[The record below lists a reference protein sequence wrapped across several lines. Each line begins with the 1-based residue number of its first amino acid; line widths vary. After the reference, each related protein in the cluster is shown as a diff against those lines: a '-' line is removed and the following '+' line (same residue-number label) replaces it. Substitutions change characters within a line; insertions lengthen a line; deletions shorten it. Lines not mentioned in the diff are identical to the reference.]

1 MSWGGY
7 RFELRLLRHGFNR
20 LELARDNAAVL
31 RVFGNVSGLRWDLR
45 GPRYLIQGPLR
56 WMR

>member
-31 RVFGNVSGLRWDLR
+31 GVFGNVSGLRWA
-45 GPRYLIQGPLR
+45 PQGP
-56 WMR
+56 

>member
-7 RFELRLLRHGFNR
+7 RFELRLLRHGFNC

-31 RVFGNVSGLRWDLR
+31 RVFGNVSGLRW
-45 GPRYLIQGPLR
+45 GSQGP
-56 WMR
+56 

>member
-7 RFELRLLRHGFNR
+7 RFELRLLQHSFNR

-31 RVFGNVSGLRWDLR
+31 RVFGNVWTQMGASGALD
-45 GPRYLIQGPLR
+45 I
-56 WMR
+56 